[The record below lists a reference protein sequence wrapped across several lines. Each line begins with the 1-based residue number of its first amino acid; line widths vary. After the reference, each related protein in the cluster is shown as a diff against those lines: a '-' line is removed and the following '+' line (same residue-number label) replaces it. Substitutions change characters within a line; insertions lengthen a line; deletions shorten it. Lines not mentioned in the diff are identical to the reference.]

1 MVQLVY
7 NPARPTTSS
16 HHRAPHFARRIGNGN
31 FARHGRCSL
40 LAEMAEIRHHRL
52 TASAHGLPSR
62 RRRRYSAGCA
72 VLLLAA
78 VPQLSAV
85 LEEFE
90 PDFGW
95 FCESFDNGGWE
106 KTSPLVDALKVHR
119 IIYSAAQADP
129 CAAHAQ
135 CTAWRLHSRT
145 MLALCGLFIVVFE
158 SSCIQVAERR

>member
-1 MVQLVY
+1 M
-7 NPARPTTSS
+7 
-16 HHRAPHFARRIGNGN
+16 
-31 FARHGRCSL
+31 
-40 LAEMAEIRHHRL
+40 
-52 TASAHGLPSR
+52 
-62 RRRRYSAGCA
+62 
-72 VLLLAA
+72 LLLAA

-90 PDFGW
+90 PGFGW

-129 CAAHAQ
+129 CAAHPQ
-135 CTAWRLHSRT
+135 CTDWRLHSRT